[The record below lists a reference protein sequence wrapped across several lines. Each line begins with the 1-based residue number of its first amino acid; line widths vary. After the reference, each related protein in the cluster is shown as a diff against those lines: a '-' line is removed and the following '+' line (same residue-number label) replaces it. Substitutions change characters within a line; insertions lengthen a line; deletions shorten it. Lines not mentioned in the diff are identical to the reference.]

1 MNVQVIGV
9 ATHPPAGRLGHLRLE
24 EIVYRTSRAALD
36 HAGVSQRELD
46 HVTLGACDELDGR
59 SISSML
65 LSAPA
70 GAYLQDEIKVTDSGA
85 TALCLGAARIA
96 SGDFHLGLVASWCK
110 SSKTDVE
117 AVMRFRGDPFY
128 TRPFGLGMAVTDAL
142 FAQAVAEEF
151 GVTESEVG
159 RRVVRAYE
167 RAAANPRGM
176 RHPVPTEAA
185 IAESEVVATPLRSAE
200 RAPLTDGAVS
210 LVLASDA
217 WLGRHPRIRPLAR
230 LAGLGWAT
238 DSYQLGRERLR
249 GMRATRLA
257 WAMAL
262 RQARLADAEA
272 LDLVELDS
280 QTGHHE
286 AAYVRALGLAAR
298 TALSPSGGPFA
309 QNPLFCSGLVG
320 AAEAVL
326 QVAGLAGP
334 VQVPGAR
341 RAAAQGGHGFALQGS
356 VVMVFE
362 AAEPRDA

>member
-1 MNVQVIGV
+1 MTVHVLGV
-9 ATHPPAGRLGHLRLE
+9 GLHPPARRLAHLRLE

-36 HAGVSQRELD
+36 DAGVSQRALD

-128 TRPFGLGMAVTDAL
+128 TRPFALGMAVTDAL
-142 FAQAVAEEF
+142 LAQAVAEEF
-151 GVTESEVG
+151 AITEGEV
-159 RRVVRAYE
+159 RARVLRAYE
-167 RAAANPRGM
+167 RAAANPRGI
-176 RHPVPTEAA
+176 RHRVPTEAE
-185 IAESEVVATPLRSAE
+185 IEESELVATPLRSAD
-200 RAPLTDGAVS
+200 RAPLTDGAVAM
-210 LVLASDA
+210 VLASEA
-217 WLGRHPRIRPLAR
+217 WLGRHAAVRPLAR
-230 LAGLGWAT
+230 LTGVGWAT
-238 DSYQLGRERLR
+238 DGYQLGRDRLR
-249 GMRATRLA
+249 GLRSARAA

-262 RQARLADAEA
+262 RQAGIAEPA
-272 LDLVELDS
+272 TLDVVELDS

-286 AAYVRALGLAAR
+286 AALVRALGLGER

-309 QNPLFCSGLVG
+309 QNPVFCSGLVH
-320 AAEAVL
+320 AAEAAL
-326 QVAGLAGP
+326 QVAGRAGP

-341 RAAAQGGHGFALQGS
+341 RAAAHGGHGFAMQGS
-356 VVMVFE
+356 VVAVFE
-362 AAEPRDA
+362 APEPTHG